1 MTLAS
6 ITLASG
12 RDVDLTSLEIF
23 STYDGM
29 MQGYPCA
36 LTNDRLLKRL
46 ASRPESAYW
55 TQPVHV
61 IAPSRDVREPDPD
74 GIPLPFGPME
84 VLPAV
89 YCRARFRSH
98 PVDDDIDPVLHRS
111 YLTVV
116 WFQASLRG
124 APTDFVTDAVI
135 DLPWHELAE
144 DREL

>member
-6 ITLASG
+6 IVLASA
-12 RDVDLTSLEIF
+12 RDVDLTGLEIF

-29 MQGYPCA
+29 LEGYPCA
-36 LTNDRLLKRL
+36 LINDRLLKRL

-55 TQPVHV
+55 SSPVHV

-74 GIPLPFGPME
+74 GIPLPFGPRE

-89 YCRARFRSH
+89 YCRAHFRSH
-98 PVDDDIDPVLHRS
+98 PVDDDIDSVDHRS

-116 WFQASLRG
+116 WFQPDLRG
-124 APTDFVTDAVI
+124 APADFVTDAVF